1 MWPNVWRGQHLI
13 IDKAS
18 CWRNVI
24 RCLPLQMTDNNTGK
38 MGDCI
43 NTVDGQSPVKNK
55 KTTTTKN
62 NNNLDCNPDLKYC
75 LVCLSPRP

>member
-24 RCLPLQMTDNNTGK
+24 RCLPLQMTDNNTRK

-43 NTVDGQSPVKNK
+43 NTVDGQSPVKN
-55 KTTTTKN
+55 
-62 NNNLDCNPDLKYC
+62 
-75 LVCLSPRP
+75 

>member
-24 RCLPLQMTDNNTGK
+24 RCLPFQMTDNNTQNGRLRE
-38 MGDCI
+38 D
-43 NTVDGQSPVKNK
+43 DGWVIVQSRIEEE
-55 KTTTTKN
+55 TILTII
-62 NNNLDCNPDLKYC
+62 
-75 LVCLSPRP
+75 RI